1 MENLVNV
8 VQTVN
13 YGKFVFKL
21 DEVLAERKISISSFS
36 RVTGID
42 YRALKRMTDKSVT
55 RADLDSLARICFS
68 LKCSLEEI
76 IEYIPPK

>member
-55 RADLDSLARICFS
+55 RVDLDSLARICFS
-68 LKCSLEEI
+68 LKCDLKDI